1 MTKAEINEHVRT
13 MAALGEWRDRQRY
26 LNALIGPPVDMSD
39 RPRAAAELQSRA
51 MLVTKLNESGV
62 WPPRG

>member
-13 MAALGEWRDRQRY
+13 MAGLSRGRRQAY
-26 LNALIGPPVDMSD
+26 LQALIGPPVRNLSEASA
-39 RPRAAAELQSRA
+39 RAELQSRA
-51 MLVTKLNESGV
+51 LLVTRLNDAGI